1 MTPSLSRTKFRLIF
15 SGLIAL
21 GALTVNWLVLGDSS
35 PFHEHFLWHEEL
47 PNLWMAVNLLPVIGA
62 AIVAG
67 NPHSGSEII
76 YGSFLVIQWF
86 LFGFLL
92 SGALLALRLWRS

>member
-1 MTPSLSRTKFRLIF
+1 VLSRTKFRLSF
-15 SGLIAL
+15 SGIVAFSALIL
-21 GALTVNWLVLGDSS
+21 NWLLLGDSS
-35 PFHEHFLWHEEL
+35 PFHQYFLWHGDL
-47 PNLWMAVNLLPVIGA
+47 PNMWGAINIIPVIGS

-76 YGSFLVIQWF
+76 YGLILVIQWCI
-86 LFGFLL
+86 FGFVL